1 MRRQSSCTKRY
12 VIDAVPACQDKGCG
26 PAPAAAGVAGGAGAP
41 MGRASTHVHEC
52 SSAAM
57 RRFTPIRM
65 ITFDVKPSVGKPGL

>member
-1 MRRQSSCTKRY
+1 
-12 VIDAVPACQDKGCG
+12 
-26 PAPAAAGVAGGAGAP
+26 